1 MVPYLATNGEG
12 PERVRDAP
20 LADQLLHKQPV
31 ELSLVGGHPDEEDVL
46 SLRRQR
52 LTQHLVAAS
61 GRKVRCESGSENRLN
76 NRLRCVNS

>member
-31 ELSLVGGHPDEEDVL
+31 ELSLVGGHPDEEDIL

-52 LTQHLVAAS
+52 LSQHLVAAS
-61 GRKVRCESGSENRLN
+61 GRNCEIVKAVPGKTEN
-76 NRLRCVNS
+76 VA